1 MVGKSE
7 FVSDILKFR
16 VGYPL
21 YTAQVNNES
30 FIYTPG
36 APLLTYFISAALG
49 QETSIPVYR
58 MIQVGYVALASAIAL
73 FTVRALIEA
82 RYPVLNYRTLFPWS
96 VLWLPLLFLIATNS
110 LTNPFVHNLHND
122 ALALLVS
129 AAGFFLLVKYAASQ
143 DKRLLPLMAVIPAI
157 GFLVKQPVAIW
168 AALYL
173 VYLVFFDRPFSMV
186 RIATFGLAAF
196 VGIIVAMLGGY
207 LLWGENFTYWMFGA
221 AGNHDISPLRSFQ
234 HVLDTW
240 PHFTVGLLGGVVFL
254 RGRPSP
260 AILGLWAVWLLFILD
275 EAHTSGIGWTLSHL
289 GPGSLIAG
297 VWFVAALTVL
307 WTEAHI
313 GTASLLPFQRWLRCG
328 VAVVVAVLLFSGLG
342 LVRIPVQPFSDDAYR
357 YVREIE
363 AEFQETPIKD
373 TLLDSGTWIYFD
385 RGIVMKDRVTSIGDR
400 GLGQTGDFSGIIRR
414 IEQQRYS
421 KILVRNFNSPDFWYD
436 HFLWSESSGIR
447 QALLDNYYE
456 TSIIQGVEGGDRYLF
471 SDISTLV
478 PKPRGAVI
486 SK

>member
-1 MVGKSE
+1 V
-7 FVSDILKFR
+7 
-16 VGYPL
+16 
-21 YTAQVNNES
+21 
-30 FIYTPG
+30 
-36 APLLTYFISAALG
+36 
-49 QETSIPVYR
+49 
-58 MIQVGYVALASAIAL
+58 
-73 FTVRALIEA
+73 
-82 RYPVLNYRTLFPWS
+82 
-96 VLWLPLLFLIATNS
+96 
-110 LTNPFVHNLHND
+110 
-122 ALALLVS
+122 
-129 AAGFFLLVKYAASQ
+129 
-143 DKRLLPLMAVIPAI
+143 
-157 GFLVKQPVAIW
+157 
-168 AALYL
+168 
-173 VYLVFFDRPFSMV
+173 
-186 RIATFGLAAF
+186 
-196 VGIIVAMLGGY
+196 
-207 LLWGENFTYWMFGA
+207 
-221 AGNHDISPLRSFQ
+221 
-234 HVLDTW
+234 
-240 PHFTVGLLGGVVFL
+240 
-254 RGRPSP
+254 
-260 AILGLWAVWLLFILD
+260 FILV
-275 EAHTSGIGWTLSHL
+275 EAYTSGIGWTLSNL

-328 VAVVVAVLLFSGLG
+328 VAVVVAVLLFSSLG

-456 TSIIQGVEGGDRYLF
+456 TSIIQGVEGGERYLF
-471 SDISTLV
+471 SDISILA

-486 SK
+486 PK